1 MFSLVYLFQGHS
13 AERLEGD
20 LFVPAC
26 ASPPAAGSDDGV
38 RGEWQVFPYR

>member
-13 AERLEGD
+13 AEMLEGD

-26 ASPPAAGSDDGV
+26 ASPPEAGSGDGV
-38 RGEWQVFPYR
+38 ERRVAGVPI